1 MKKILIIM
9 LPLFYA
15 CAVSHV
21 NKNAKVNIPVENSFL
36 YMTFSI
42 SRDTI
47 NKATHIELKNKK
59 EIVGFVKST
68 SESYTSKNF
77 LQCTFVDINNK
88 VISTQIL
95 DHPLFF
101 RAETLNDNQQL
112 VTKTLEMNNSEFVLR
127 LNKNANIYK
136 LIINENLEN
145 KSPKKIYETSREF
158 RDGLDVKNRNY

>member
-9 LPLFYA
+9 LALICA

-21 NKNAKVNIPVENSFL
+21 NKNVGVNKPAENSFL

-47 NKATHIELKNKK
+47 TKETHIELKNKS
-59 EIVGFVKST
+59 EIVGFVKT
-68 SESYTSKNF
+68 TNESYTSKNF
-77 LQCTFVDINNK
+77 LQCTFVDKNNK
-88 VISTQIL
+88 LISTQIL

-101 RAETLNDNQQL
+101 RAETMNDNRQL
-112 VTKTLEMNNSEFVLR
+112 ETQTIEMNNSEFVLR
-127 LNKNANIYK
+127 INKTDNLYK

-145 KSPKKIYETSREF
+145 KTPKTIYETSSEF
-158 RDGLDVKNRNY
+158 WNGLDVKK

>member
-9 LPLFYA
+9 LPLFCA

-21 NKNAKVNIPVENSFL
+21 NKNAKVNNPAENSFL

-42 SRDTI
+42 SRDTV
-47 NKATHIELKNKK
+47 NKATHIELKNKS

-68 SESYTSKNF
+68 NESYISKNF
-77 LQCTFVDINNK
+77 LQCAFVDKNNK
-88 VISTQIL
+88 IISTLIL

-101 RAETLNDNQQL
+101 RAETLNDNHHL
-112 VTKTLEMNNSEFVLR
+112 ETKTLEMNNSEFVLR
-127 LNKNANIYK
+127 INKTANIYK

-158 RDGLDVKNRNY
+158 RDGIDVRK